1 MRGVRFFAALAC
13 VVVVAAGCSSGD
25 EETTAESTTTTA
37 AATTAT
43 VPSCTL
49 APAPGENR
57 VELSSG
63 GLDRWY
69 LLRVP
74 PGETPE
80 AGWPVVYDFH
90 GFSEGATIHAVA
102 SQLGQFGDGA
112 GFVTVTPHGTG
123 DPVFWNATAAP
134 GIVDDVGFVGDLLAD
149 VASRVCVDS
158 QRIFATGLSNGA
170 FMVSR
175 LACDY
180 ADTFAAVAPVAGIN
194 LMEGSCDPARP
205 VPVIAF
211 HGTDDTF
218 VAYDGT
224 VGESAGTLGF
234 SSDSAQA
241 LSRLKFAPVP
251 EAASGWAAR
260 NGCRSGPTDERLASD
275 VVARRWGDCTDG
287 ADVELITI
295 EGGGHTWP
303 GSQFFQTVAQI
314 VGRTT
319 TSIDANELMWAFFQK
334 HPLPD

>member
-1 MRGVRFFAALAC
+1 MRALRISTAAVCLA
-13 VVVVAAGCSSGD
+13 VLLAGCSDG
-25 EETTAESTTTTA
+25 EATAGPTTTTVPATTTTA
-37 AATTAT
+37 
-43 VPSCTL
+43 PPRCDL
-49 APAPGENR
+49 APAAGESR

-74 PGETPE
+74 PGEAPE
-80 AGWPVVYDFH
+80 AGWPVIYDFH

-102 SQLGQFGDGA
+102 SQLGPFGEQA

-134 GIVDDVGFVGDLLAD
+134 GIVDDVGFVRDLLAD
-149 VASRVCVDS
+149 VASRVCVDDR
-158 QRIFATGLSNGA
+158 QVFATGLSNGA

-175 LACDY
+175 LACDF

-194 LMEGSCDPARP
+194 LMEGSCEPARP

-251 EAASGWAAR
+251 EAASGWATR
-260 NGCRSGPTDERLASD
+260 NGCRRGPTDERLAAD

-287 ADVELITI
+287 ADVELVTI

-303 GSQFFQTVAQI
+303 GSQFFQTVSQI

-319 TSIDANELMWAFFQK
+319 TSIDANQLMWEFFQK
-334 HPLPD
+334 HPLPS